1 MSDLD
6 QKRRTVRV
14 LELLSESFEAHQRGD
29 DESFRAILDT
39 ASECDAFALAGI
51 RGGIMIGE
59 IPNPERDW
67 LAWGEYVSVNRE
79 ALDEAEHGDD
89 DLETG
94 HTRDPEGDEAAH
106 A

>member
-6 QKRRTVRV
+6 QRRRTVRV

-29 DESFRAILDT
+29 DESFHAILDT

-51 RGGIMIGE
+51 RGGIIIGE

-67 LAWGEYVSVNRE
+67 LGWADYVQAARE
-79 ALDEAEHGDD
+79 ELAGAEAREDSSDD
-89 DLETG
+89 
-94 HTRDPEGDEAAH
+94 
-106 A
+106 